1 MATINWNGNKK
12 LRNTESV
19 LFGIFNLPAVKTCP
33 FATEH
38 CKSACYAKKAENF
51 RPNVLPCR
59 ERNFEDSKKN
69 TFVPDIIAQI
79 EKTLKSKKAQGKK
92 VLFRIHESG
101 DFYNKE
107 YTNKWI
113 QIAKH
118 FENDNRIVFLAY
130 TKSLLYVI
138 QCGYGLSDFPKNL
151 IIRSSLWDDTKAE
164 NLERTKTFDIPIY
177 TAFEKKELAEKIENE
192 KYTECECKDC
202 GECQKCYKATEK
214 RIAVAI
220 H

>member
-12 LRNTESV
+12 LQNTENV

-38 CKSACYAKKAENF
+38 CKASCYARKAE
-51 RPNVLPCR
+51 RIYPSVLPCR
-59 ERNFEDSKKN
+59 ENNFEESKKD
-69 TFVPDIIAQI
+69 TFVVDIISQI
-79 EKTLKSKKAQGKK
+79 EKKLESKKAQGKK

-101 DFYNKE
+101 DFYNRE
-107 YTNKWI
+107 YTNKWV

-118 FENDNRIVFLAY
+118 FENDERIVFLAY

-151 IIRSSLWDDTKAE
+151 IIRSSLWDDTKKE
-164 NLERTKTFDIPIY
+164 NIERTIAFNMPIY
-177 TAFEKKELAEKIENE
+177 TAFEKKELAEKIGTEN
-192 KYTECECKDC
+192 YTECECKDC
-202 GECQKCYKATEK
+202 GGCQKCYKADEK